1 MNQVAGRGGGEL
13 APHVPHI
20 HVRHVREGI
29 VVATPDILG
38 ELIARDNR
46 FGAADEV
53 LEQSILGVGQGQGL
67 RLERDPV
74 IDRIDGERSVAER
87 ARGLAVAAAA
97 IEGSQPGEQLLEGEW
112 LGEVVVRAA
121 IQHAD
126 AIADRMTGADD
137 QDRRVDALIP
147 HVPADLEAVQAR
159 QHQVEDDGVV
169 LDGDGLIDSRG
180 TVLGEID
187 DVVILAESL
196 QQEPADRRVVL
207 NE

>member
-1 MNQVAGRGGGEL
+1 M
-13 APHVPHI
+13 
-20 HVRHVREGI
+20 
-29 VVATPDILG
+29 
-38 ELIARDNR
+38 
-46 FGAADEV
+46 
-53 LEQSILGVGQGQGL
+53 
-67 RLERDPV
+67 
-74 IDRIDGERSVAER
+74 IDRIDGERTVADR

-97 IEGSQPGEQLLEGEW
+97 VESSQPREQLFEGEW
-112 LGEVVVRAA
+112 LGEIVVRAA

-147 HVPADLEAVQAR
+147 HLPADLEAVQAR

-187 DVVILAESL
+187 DVVILAESF
-196 QQEPADRRVVL
+196 QQEPADRRVVF